1 MRTTVGAT
9 MNTSEREYNVR
20 LRACARAIYDCCPG
34 NCDSHRNLIE
44 FAKNIGKTAQDV
56 DTDILA
62 VQATF
67 KEPRLN
73 A

>member
-1 MRTTVGAT
+1 

-20 LRACARAIYDCCPG
+20 LRACARAIYDHCPG
-34 NCDSHRNLIE
+34 AFKSLQELDEIGG
-44 FAKNIGKTAQDV
+44 KIGKTVEDV
-56 DTDILA
+56 NTDILA
-62 VQATF
+62 VQSTF